1 MGRALTLRI
10 PFMFNLRCLIKLT
23 QIYIYIYISYEIS
36 TDVKASRDKFPS
48 LISALSRIRKV
59 SKP

>member
-23 QIYIYIYISYEIS
+23 QIYRYISYEIS
-36 TDVKASRDKFPS
+36 TDVKASRDKLPS
-48 LISALSRIRKV
+48 LISTLSRIRKV